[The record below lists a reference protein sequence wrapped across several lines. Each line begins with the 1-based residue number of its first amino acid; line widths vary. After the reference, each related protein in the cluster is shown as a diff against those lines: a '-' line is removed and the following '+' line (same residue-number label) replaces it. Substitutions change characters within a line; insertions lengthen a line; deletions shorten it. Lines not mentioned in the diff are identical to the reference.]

1 MKHGNNKQNMTA
13 EQKTKQEAEKK
24 TLEPELETEDL
35 LKELKAVL
43 EISEEEKTEKPEH
56 TDSGSSQKEAKP
68 EAVPAE
74 TPAEE
79 KKPEKTAEAPNKSEP
94 LSAVSYASMAH
105 AVQEA
110 KKEPTGRFS
119 RDAVDDETLLAE
131 LQACPEPHILALCR
145 VQEVFRHAGASACCQ
160 DHPGCAE
167 ECSRGLRGSDG
178 GGHHGCSRL
187 GQGDLYPADLPAA
200 GRHDLLCCGIRR
212 ARQGFLIRLNFNGR
226 MNEI

>member
-68 EAVPAE
+68 EAAPAE

-131 LQACPEPHILALCR
+131 LHALIGDTEPSKPAQSRTSSPFAASRKSSVTPEPRPVARITPDALKNVPEDYEEVMEADTMGVPGWVKGIFILLISLLLGAMTFYAVASDVLGK
-145 VQEVFRHAGASACCQ
+145 VF
-160 DHPGCAE
+160 
-167 ECSRGLRGSDG
+167 
-178 GGHHGCSRL
+178 
-187 GQGDLYPADLPAA
+187 
-200 GRHDLLCCGIRR
+200 
-212 ARQGFLIRLNFNGR
+212 
-226 MNEI
+226 